1 MLDLAAV
8 CLWCLLAL
16 ALVVVSLAACVCP
29 VAAALA
35 ADLVLLC
42 WSLALLRAAKAA
54 TLSSAWVLGTLD
66 VVVT

>member
-1 MLDLAAV
+1 VLDLAAV
-8 CLWCLLAL
+8 CLWCLL

-54 TLSSAWVLGTLD
+54 TLSSAWVAAVLA
-66 VVVT
+66 VVAA